1 VRVVAL
7 YAERMI
13 RRLATTTILAG
24 ALTLTATPALA
35 NKTPRFSF
43 KKPSIV
49 PGSSIGGV
57 KVGMTRH
64 QAVARWGSP
73 DRCVAFENVS
83 WCQYLS
89 TEPLQGGGAISNPFA
104 GFFLNGGKVVAVE
117 VDLPNN
123 SLASKVKKLKTA
135 KGVGLGS
142 AAATVRSKYGIP
154 TPAPGEATQSR
165 DGLKH
170 GKNCTMF
177 YAPQA
182 PYTTI
187 TAIDVGICGSIVILT
202 F

>member
-1 VRVVAL
+1 MVH
-7 YAERMI
+7 
-13 RRLATTTILAG
+13 RLATTTVLAA
-24 ALTLTATPALA
+24 ALMLSATPALA
-35 NKTPRFSF
+35 NKTPTFSF

-64 QAVARWGSP
+64 QAVVQWGSP
-73 DRCVAFENVS
+73 DRCVAFENTT
-83 WCQYLS
+83 WCQYL
-89 TEPLQGGGAISNPFA
+89 TTAPIQGGGTITDPFA
-104 GFFLNGGKVVAVE
+104 GFFLKGNKVVAVE
-117 VDLPNN
+117 VGLPNN

-142 AAATVRSKYGIP
+142 RAATVRAKYGIP

-165 DGLKH
+165 NGLKP
-170 GKNCTMF
+170 GNKRCTMF

-182 PYTTI
+182 PYTTV
-187 TAIDVGICGSIVILT
+187 TGIDVGICGSIVILT